1 MTFTN
6 FNKGK
11 YLTTNQNEKKKK
23 KKNKQRP
30 LPEARKSARVN
41 AFSVESDW

>member
-1 MTFTN
+1 MTLTN

-23 KKNKQRP
+23 NKQGT